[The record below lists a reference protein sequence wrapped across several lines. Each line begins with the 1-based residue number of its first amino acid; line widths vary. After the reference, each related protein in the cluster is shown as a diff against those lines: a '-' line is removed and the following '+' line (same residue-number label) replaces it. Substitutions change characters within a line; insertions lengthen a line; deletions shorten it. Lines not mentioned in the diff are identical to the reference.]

1 MLSKRLCVA
10 AAAVLF
16 VSAPALAQEYGPYGY
31 GGGGFGFDWDGF
43 YSGVYGGGQPMS
55 DPAAWNAGIF
65 TGVNVTLDSILLGA
79 EAQVGIDADDNFALD
94 ALILARGG
102 LTLGDM
108 AIYALGG
115 GGIIEG
121 GAGYAVG
128 GGIEYG
134 FTDYLS
140 VRADAL
146 GLAEWGTGPDEFR
159 LTAGVAFHL

>member
-121 GAGYAVG
+121 GAG
-128 GGIEYG
+128 
-134 FTDYLS
+134 
-140 VRADAL
+140 
-146 GLAEWGTGPDEFR
+146 
-159 LTAGVAFHL
+159 